1 MLLFAP
7 MVLTI
12 LYAWIIA
19 REFTDGTLK
28 NMFAISVSHTAF
40 LGGKLLFLA
49 ILTFLFMLISWF
61 ELLALAFLCSFFL
74 PVTELTLPSVVFFLV
89 KMLFGGLL
97 LCATQIPFVY
107 FTIRTKGF
115 VTPLILIAVIIL
127 VNVVVSNS
135 GAAGFY
141 PWSVSYLLVTRRF
154 SGQSCPKAVSV
165 AIILA
170 MCIWGVVASMLRF
183 RKEEV

>member
-1 MLLFAP
+1 M
-7 MVLTI
+7 
-12 LYAWIIA
+12 
-19 REFTDGTLK
+19 
-28 NMFAISVSHTAF
+28 
-40 LGGKLLFLA
+40 
-49 ILTFLFMLISWF
+49 
-61 ELLALAFLCSFFL
+61 
-74 PVTELTLPSVVFFLV
+74 
-89 KMLFGGLL
+89 
-97 LCATQIPFVY
+97 
-107 FTIRTKGF
+107 
-115 VTPLILIAVIIL
+115 IIL